1 MAIEPTTWLML
12 DRAVGDLEGQI
23 YRAFRARILGGALQ
37 AGAPLPSTRALA
49 AALGLARST
58 VVAGYDRLA
67 AEGYVNAAR
76 GSATRV
82 APLPPP
88 PQGAVDGRSFAPV
101 PPPGSPDPARFLPL
115 RPGLPDLEAFPHAT
129 WARCLAARAR
139 GLRVHDLGYGDEQGL
154 PILRAAVLDHVRRT
168 RAVVA
173 DPAQVVIVPSTA
185 AAVALLAGLVLAPG
199 DAAWVEDPGYPTARA
214 LLQRA
219 GARIAAV
226 PVDVE
231 GIDLGQA
238 PAGPPPRLIHVTPSH
253 QYPTGAAM
261 SLARRLRLLDHAAAC
276 GALVVE
282 DDYDSEFHYAGRPLA
297 SLQGLDERGCVAYLG
312 TFSKVLAPGLR
323 IAYAIVPPRLVAP
336 MQAAVRLS
344 GGTVPIHLQAAMAD
358 FLEEGHLNAHV
369 RRMRK
374 VYHARMVETAERLDA
389 VAAGRWRAGPVDG
402 GLQLALWL
410 ASRHHDDTALA
421 RQLQDRGLGVLPL
434 SGLFVGPAQPG
445 LLIGVATAQSTVIDR
460 LAAALDA
467 LVLPSDSRDA
477 NHRCR
482 I

>member
-1 MAIEPTTWLML
+1 MAIEPTTWLVL

-88 PQGAVDGRSFAPV
+88 PQGAADGRSFAPV

-344 GGTVPIHLQAAMAD
+344 GGTVPMHLQAAMAD

-445 LLIGVATAQSTVIDR
+445 LLIGVATAQSPVIDR

-477 NHRCR
+477 NHGCR